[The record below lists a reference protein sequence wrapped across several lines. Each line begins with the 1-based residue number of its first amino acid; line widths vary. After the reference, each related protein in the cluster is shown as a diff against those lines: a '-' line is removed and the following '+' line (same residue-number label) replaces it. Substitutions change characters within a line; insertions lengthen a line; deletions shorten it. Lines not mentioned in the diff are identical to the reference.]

1 MSVVAEKKQ
10 SNYHK
15 YTFEHKSNAK
25 DFRFM
30 LTSDWHFDNPKSN
43 RELLFKHLDECLK
56 TETYVIV
63 NGDLLCLMQGKYD
76 PRGSKSGI
84 RNEHNGDNY
93 LDLVIKD
100 TALKLKPYAHLIL
113 QINRGNH
120 ETSVSRRAE
129 TDVAERLVDE
139 INHISGTSI
148 QIGEYM
154 GYITL
159 SFNRFNGNH
168 KVINVAYDHGHWGGV
183 ITKGALSVTRHAS
196 MFPQADVV
204 ISGHTHDGW
213 IMNHPRYVM
222 NNNKST
228 VEIKNQWHIKT
239 GTYKEEF
246 KGGKGWAVEKIAMPK
261 YLGSCFMN
269 VKYVRDSDLEYT
281 FTLTY

>member
-1 MSVVAEKKQ
+1 MSVKAERKQ
-10 SNYHK
+10 CNFHR
-15 YTFEHKSNAK
+15 YTFENKKSNS

-30 LTSDWHFDNPKSN
+30 FTSDWHFDNPKSN
-43 RELLFKHLDECLK
+43 RNLLFKHLDECLK
-56 TETYVIV
+56 TNTYIIV

-76 PRGSKSGI
+76 PRRGKSAI
-84 RNEHNGDNY
+84 RPEHNGDMY
-93 LDLVIKD
+93 LDLVINN
-100 TALKLKPYAHLIL
+100 TAEKLKKYAHLIL

-120 ETSVSRRAE
+120 ETSVSQRTE
-129 TDVAERLVDE
+129 TDVSERLVTE
-139 INHISGTSI
+139 INRISGSKI
-148 QIGEYM
+148 QVGEYM

-159 SFNRFNGNH
+159 SFNRNGGGN
-168 KVINVAYDHGHWGGV
+168 KTLNIAYDHGHWGGV

-196 MFPQADVV
+196 MFPQADVI

-213 IMNHPRYVM
+213 IMNHPRYVL
-222 NNNKST
+222 NSNKGS

-246 KGGKGWAVEKIAMPK
+246 EHGKGWAVEKIAMPK

-269 VKYVRDSDLEYT
+269 LKYSRDCDLEYT